1 MEVVFYY
8 CRCDYNKYTMR
19 VILRRAQLRKKEIE
33 SAQELVISPLKSD
46 TEIEDELTLIKSNNN
61 MEVDEPE
68 DEDKSESEE
77 DDYL

>member
-33 SAQELVISPLKSD
+33 SAQELGISPLKSD